1 MCPNSNVIQLY
12 IYRFLFTVIVYA
24 VLYGRIL
31 GYFHFHIFYLKTFL
45 K

>member
-31 GYFHFHIFYLKTFL
+31 GYIRFIYFI
-45 K
+45 